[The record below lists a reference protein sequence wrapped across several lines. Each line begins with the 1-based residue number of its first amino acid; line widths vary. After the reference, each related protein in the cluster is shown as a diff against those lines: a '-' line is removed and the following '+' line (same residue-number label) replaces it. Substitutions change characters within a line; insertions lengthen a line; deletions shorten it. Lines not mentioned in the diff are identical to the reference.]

1 MQLIIVISIGSNP
14 FAPWLHCSPS
24 SGPVQDLSGTAAAAL
39 WRCTGETFGGGAGK
53 GWMVKVWKVEANGM
67 EATSQILLFFAS
79 ILVFKNV

>member
-39 WRCTGETFGGGAGK
+39 WRCTGETFGGGAKK
-53 GWMVKVWKVEANGM
+53 GRKVKVWKVEANGM
-67 EATSQILLFFAS
+67 ETTSHYILLFFA
-79 ILVFKNV
+79 